1 MMFNSA
7 TNDLAEYQ
15 IMRELMGAAGGR
27 AARFITPPPPS
38 DADSLSGNGGERAK
52 SHTDVALCSSFQNQ
66 ANEQAAAERVH
77 GSRTNRVDFR
87 SFSAVSLRAEE
98 L

>member
-1 MMFNSA
+1 MFNSA

-15 IMRELMGAAGGR
+15 IMWELMAAAGER
-27 AARFITPPPPS
+27 AVHFITTAPPS

-52 SHTDVALCSSFQNQ
+52 SHTDVALYSSFQNE
-66 ANEQAAAERVH
+66 ANKQAARKCVH
-77 GSRTNRVDFR
+77 GLRTNSVDFR
-87 SFSAVSLRAEE
+87 SFSAVPLRTKE